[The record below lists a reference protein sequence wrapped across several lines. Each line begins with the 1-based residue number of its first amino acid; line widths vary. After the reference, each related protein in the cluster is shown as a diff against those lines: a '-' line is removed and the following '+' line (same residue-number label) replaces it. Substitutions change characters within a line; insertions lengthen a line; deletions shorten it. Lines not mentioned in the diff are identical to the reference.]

1 MSSGQCLC
9 GDVYCASC
17 GSPGDVDF
25 ETACDWIYEF
35 VLADMHE
42 SINIDWWS
50 EELANRL
57 GNYQEIADAIL
68 HVAKRQKN
76 DDELRRLAEWKKKN
90 EVRN

>member
-1 MSSGQCLC
+1 MSSGPCLC

-17 GSPGDVDF
+17 GSPGDADF
-25 ETACDWIYEF
+25 ETACDWIYEV

-57 GNYQEIADAIL
+57 GKYQEIADAIL
-68 HVAKRQKN
+68 LVAQRQKM
-76 DDELRRLAEWKKKN
+76 EEVRKTWKK
-90 EVRN
+90 EDEARN